1 MEEIIRYL
9 ILGSLA
15 AIAWRDAEKS
25 QDKTRGINHVAAQ
38 ISTGYLPNKSAW
50 QYSQCHIA
58 SFDHILLNLIS
69 PERLIFT
76 LDQVY
81 TSQSSSMQFF
91 PSSLLSLLYFEHSRG
106 MLLPYV
112 NRSK

>member
-15 AIAWRDAEKS
+15 AIVWRDAGKS

-50 QYSQCHIA
+50 HYSQCHIA
-58 SFDHILLNLIS
+58 SFDHNPTEFNQPSKTYIY
-69 PERLIFT
+69 F
-76 LDQVY
+76 
-81 TSQSSSMQFF
+81 SSG
-91 PSSLLSLLYFEHSRG
+91 L
-106 MLLPYV
+106 
-112 NRSK
+112 